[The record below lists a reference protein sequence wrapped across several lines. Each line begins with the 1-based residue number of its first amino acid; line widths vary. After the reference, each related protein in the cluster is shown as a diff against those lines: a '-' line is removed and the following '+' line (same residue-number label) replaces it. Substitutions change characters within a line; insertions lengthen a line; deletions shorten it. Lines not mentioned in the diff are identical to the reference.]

1 MKPNFI
7 IFTDGSVRQ
16 WKERGSSDKMTVAG
30 YGVVIIDMTTQKYTS
45 FGGPI
50 RTTSIP
56 FAEAWAAYRGLQ
68 FMNGIC
74 KKQVIKPKAV
84 IISDNKGV
92 VSTFTEYIPYCW
104 DISDWKHWKRVD
116 GSSVKNQEVFR
127 SILTLM
133 SDNGMRVKFAHINSH
148 VKQENWEAIS
158 KKLNYAGITCSEHIS
173 KLFLDMNSL
182 ADKTASDITFNL
194 KIAKGE
200 DLVFEKKKLN
210 WTRIG
215 DREK

>member
-16 WKERGSSDKMTVAG
+16 WKKKGSSDMMTVAG
-30 YGVVIIDMTTQKYTS
+30 YGVVIIDIATQKYTS

-74 KKQVIKPKAV
+74 KKQNIKPKVV
-84 IISDNKGV
+84 IISDSKGF

-104 DISDWKHWKRVD
+104 DLSDWKHWKRAN

-133 SDNGMRVKFAHINSH
+133 DDNDMRVKFAHINSH
-148 VKQENWEAIS
+148 LKKDNWEAIS
-158 KKLNYAGITCSEHIS
+158 KKLQYADITCSEHIS
-173 KLFLDMNSL
+173 KLFLDMNAL
-182 ADKTASDITFNL
+182 ADRTASDITFKL
-194 KIAKGE
+194 KKAKDGE
-200 DLVFEKKKLN
+200 LTTEKKKLN
-210 WTRIG
+210 WTKIE